1 MKRKF
6 DNWVASWSDGT
17 LLIYFTL
24 LAAIQCV
31 VTIVSLS

>member
-1 MKRKF
+1 MKKKF
-6 DNWVASWSDGT
+6 DKWIESLSDGT

-24 LAAIQCV
+24 LATIQCV